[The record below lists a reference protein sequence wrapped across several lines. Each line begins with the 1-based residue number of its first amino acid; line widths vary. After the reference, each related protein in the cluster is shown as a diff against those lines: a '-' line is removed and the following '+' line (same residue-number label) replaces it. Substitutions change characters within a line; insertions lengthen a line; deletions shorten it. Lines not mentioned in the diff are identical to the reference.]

1 MKAKHKDDPNTLG
14 FQQMRLAKYKGQLP
28 MGDKGADEEM
38 YNVEEENK
46 LVSTFLR
53 ADVILKM
60 VSSSNGTR
68 GGTYIDVVHE

>member
-1 MKAKHKDDPNTLG
+1 MKAKHNDDLNTSG
-14 FQQMRLAKYKGQLP
+14 FQQMRLAKYRGQL
-28 MGDKGADEEM
+28 GDRGTDEEM